1 MKNSLTNNDK
11 RLLLIMFLFVII
23 VGIGYWGIYPQIKAF
38 YNLGNEI
45 DNEEIKKSVNEQ
57 KVANLA
63 FVEAQ
68 CKEYEEGMAENK
80 QKFFDIL
87 SEADIDLLLTGKA
100 ISHKLESFDLNIE
113 IPEEPSDRKAY
124 RYSELYN
131 EQIIRENERKYES
144 IPSDTTET
152 EIEELYGKKSGKDEN
167 GEDSEPISEVVD
179 VFGNTDDIGINNDI
193 YAARVIMTLGGERS
207 DLEDFLKELMES
219 DKEILITSFSWGKYR
234 VQQLKNGELS
244 EDEDNPTYGPEYYE
258 IVEMDSLTVTMELYM
273 CEKE

>member
-23 VGIGYWGIYPQIKAF
+23 VGIGYWGVYPQVKAF
-38 YNLGNEI
+38 YRLGNEI

-57 KVANLA
+57 KVANLG

-100 ISHKLESFDLNIE
+100 ISHKLESFDLSIE
-113 IPEEPSDRKAY
+113 IPDTPSDRKAY

-131 EQIIRENERKYES
+131 EQLRWESERKYES
-144 IPSDTTET
+144 ASSDTTES
-152 EIEELYGKKSGKDEN
+152 EIEEIYGKKSKTS
-167 GEDSEPISEVVD
+167 EDSQEGEPISEMVD
-179 VFGNTDDIGINNDI
+179 VFGNTDEIGINNDI
-193 YAARVIMTLGGERS
+193 YAARVTMTLGGEKS

-234 VQQLKNGELS
+234 VQQFKNDI
-244 EDEDNPTYGPEYYE
+244 EDENHSTTSPEYYE
-258 IVEMDSLTVTMELYM
+258 IIEMDSLTVTMELYM

>member
-1 MKNSLTNNDK
+1 MKNSLTHNDK
-11 RLLLIMFLFVII
+11 RLLLIMFLFVIV

-38 YNLGNEI
+38 YRLGNEI

-57 KVANLA
+57 KVANLG

-100 ISHKLESFDLNIE
+100 ISHKLESFDLSIE
-113 IPEEPSDRKAY
+113 IPDTPSDRKAY

-131 EQIIRENERKYES
+131 EQLRWENERKYEN
-144 IPSDTTET
+144 IPSDTTES
-152 EIEELYGKKSGKDEN
+152 EIEEIYGKKSASSED
-167 GEDSEPISEVVD
+167 GEDEPVSEMID
-179 VFGNTDDIGINNDI
+179 VFGNTDNIGINNDI
-193 YAARVIMTLGGERS
+193 YAARVTMTLGGEKS

-234 VQQLKNGELS
+234 VQQFKNGTVIEGENNS
-244 EDEDNPTYGPEYYE
+244 SYPPEYYE